1 MLYLNGGAI
10 YVGSD
15 NATVHDTGVAQ
26 IETTFS
32 LLQNGKRVG
41 TTALLMIYFRRT
53 TLNYNCCAGYF

>member
-26 IETTFS
+26 IETTFFS
-32 LLQNGKRVG
+32 APEWKKSWNHRIIDDLFQEDDSEL
-41 TTALLMIYFRRT
+41 
-53 TLNYNCCAGYF
+53 